1 MVVRSPVREAAL
13 ARPVLAIAGLAVL
26 GLLVLA
32 GGYGF
37 HRDELY
43 FIVAGRHPA
52 WGYVDQPPL
61 TPLLSALGV
70 AVFGTSPAAA
80 RVLPALVIGALI
92 LLTAAMTGTMGGDR
106 RAQLVAAASIAVS
119 GILLAG
125 HLASTATYDLLAW
138 ALMSWLVARIL
149 GGGDPRLWL
158 AVGLV
163 GGIGLLN
170 KTTILLLPATLG
182 AGLLLERRWSLLRSP
197 WPWAGIAV
205 ALVIGAPNLAWQAA
219 NGFPQAEMARHI
231 AAALGSENR
240 SQLLPLQ
247 VILAGPLLFP
257 VVLAGIWRLVR
268 APAQRPWRAFA
279 WAYLLALAVTYWQA
293 GKSYYVAGFFPVLF
307 AAGSIAVAAWL
318 GRGRR
323 RLRGAVFGG
332 AWAVSGALVAVLT
345 LPILPPPLLASSGV
359 ADINGESGEQ
369 VGWPELVA
377 TVERVAATLS
387 PEEAGH
393 AAIVTAN
400 YGEAGALELLGRG
413 LPPVYSGHN
422 GYWSFGQPADDV
434 TTVILVGDVQTTGL
448 ADCPAVA
455 AVDNGID
462 LENEEL
468 GALVRVCH
476 ERTTPWSEL
485 WPAYR
490 ELN

>member
-1 MVVRSPVREAAL
+1 L
-13 ARPVLAIAGLAVL
+13 A
-26 GLLVLA
+26 
-32 GGYGF
+32 
-37 HRDELY
+37 
-43 FIVAGRHPA
+43 
-52 WGYVDQPPL
+52 
-61 TPLLSALGV
+61 
-70 AVFGTSPAAA
+70 
-80 RVLPALVIGALI
+80 
-92 LLTAAMTGTMGGDR
+92 
-106 RAQLVAAASIAVS
+106 
-119 GILLAG
+119 
-125 HLASTATYDLLAW
+125 
-138 ALMSWLVARIL
+138 
-149 GGGDPRLWL
+149 
-158 AVGLV
+158 

-197 WPWAGIAV
+197 WPWAGLAV
-205 ALVIGAPNLAWQAA
+205 ALVVGAPNLAWQAA

-240 SQLLPLQ
+240 AQLLPLQ

-279 WAYLLALAVTYWQA
+279 WAYLLALALTWWQA
-293 GKSYYVAGFFPVLF
+293 GKSYYVAGLFPVLF
-307 AAGSIAVAAWL
+307 AAGSIAVSAWL
-318 GRGRR
+318 GRGRG
-323 RLRGAVFGG
+323 RLRGAVFGS
-332 AWAVSGALVAVLT
+332 AWR
-345 LPILPPPLLASSGV
+345 LLASSGV

-369 VGWPELVA
+369 IGWPELVA

-387 PEEAGH
+387 PEEARH

-422 GYWSFGQPADDV
+422 SYWSFGRPADDV
-434 TTVILVGDVQTTGL
+434 TTVILVGDIQTTGL

-455 AVDNGID
+455 AVDNGIE

-468 GALVRVCH
+468 GALVRVCREH
-476 ERTTPWSEL
+476 TMPWADL